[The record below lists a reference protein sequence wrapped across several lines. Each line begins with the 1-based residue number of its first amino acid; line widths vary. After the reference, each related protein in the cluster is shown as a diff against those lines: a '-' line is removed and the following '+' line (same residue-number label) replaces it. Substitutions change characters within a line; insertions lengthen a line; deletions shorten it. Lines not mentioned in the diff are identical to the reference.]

1 MTPDEIRT
9 VFIDELTR
17 IAPDVEASTLSDED
31 HLMDD
36 LGLDSMDILNLFTAL
51 QDRLVL
57 FFKFDLQAF
66 DFQHLLFLILTY
78 RSLCLS
84 APSIRIGGVMSWHK
98 A

>member
-36 LGLDSMDILNLFTAL
+36 LGLDSMDILNLVTAL
-51 QDRLVL
+51 QDRLG
-57 FFKFDLQAF
+57 
-66 DFQHLLFLILTY
+66 LTVPETDY
-78 RSLCLS
+78 PRLETPEKAVDYLS
-84 APSIRIGGVMSWHK
+84 RKLG
-98 A
+98 